1 VLPIAGLVSSSSSRS
16 IQNGSSSAAAAAAAA
31 VPACLAVDE
40 VALYLVFPDGW
51 QFDLHR

>member
-1 VLPIAGLVSSSSSRS
+1 VRA
-16 IQNGSSSAAAAAAAA
+16 GSSGVAAAAAAAA
-31 VPACLAVDE
+31 VAGCLAVDE